1 MQCGRHSS
9 LGPTLPTRVLEQ
21 SGVPKFS
28 LSQFL
33 AGKLGGGRTGREG
46 VMEPGGHQKF
56 PGAY

>member
-1 MQCGRHSS
+1 MQCGKHSS

-33 AGKLGGGRTGREG
+33 AGKLGGGAQVGR
-46 VMEPGGHQKF
+46 V
-56 PGAY
+56 